1 MTWPAWLEAVRER
14 YGSGQASVF
23 VITGDLAG
31 VWQHEGASYD
41 VRALCVRMLEGT
53 RDVIGT
59 WSMENGLTFHTP
71 HDGMRFRRHVEA
83 RRLQE
88 MRVAAL
94 SERDPWDAL
103 ALVWSCGTHPGMRQG
118 YLLTDAHQLA
128 PVGSKAGRWHTLPN
142 KAPPLDG
149 WPTAPALRD
158 QDCLVLLFVN
168 DKKCRPELLELP
180 GAAVITVPAPP
191 APVAPPPPP
200 VAPPAPA
207 MAEVGTAEGPPAPPK
222 SGVDPELS
230 QEILAALTEA
240 CARLLPGPWPDLAPA
255 VQALGAVLERRAP
268 DQVPAGTGADV
279 AARWLSEDV
288 SARLSAETALD
299 AAAAGQPM
307 PEAAAAA
314 LARRYLRLYGGA
326 PAAL

>member
-1 MTWPAWLEAVRER
+1 
-14 YGSGQASVF
+14 
-23 VITGDLAG
+23 
-31 VWQHEGASYD
+31 
-41 VRALCVRMLEGT
+41 
-53 RDVIGT
+53 
-59 WSMENGLTFHTP
+59 
-71 HDGMRFRRHVEA
+71 
-83 RRLQE
+83 
-88 MRVAAL
+88 
-94 SERDPWDAL
+94 
-103 ALVWSCGTHPGMRQG
+103 
-118 YLLTDAHQLA
+118 
-128 PVGSKAGRWHTLPN
+128 
-142 KAPPLDG
+142 
-149 WPTAPALRD
+149 
-158 QDCLVLLFVN
+158 
-168 DKKCRPELLELP
+168 
-180 GAAVITVPAPP
+180 
-191 APVAPPPPP
+191 
-200 VAPPAPA
+200 